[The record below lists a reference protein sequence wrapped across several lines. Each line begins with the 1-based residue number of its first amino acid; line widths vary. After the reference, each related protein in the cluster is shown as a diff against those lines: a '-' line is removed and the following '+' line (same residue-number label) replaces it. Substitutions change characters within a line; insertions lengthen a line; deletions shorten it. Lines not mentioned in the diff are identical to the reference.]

1 MRLASLDFLL
11 FFFPAVVLVGIC
23 LPKSWR
29 NAWCGVAGFIYCFLQ
44 GLPAFLP
51 MAFSVFVVRLLL
63 LRINETSSE
72 RRKEITMIA
81 GFCVLFCMVLLSRF
95 WYGAVPIA
103 TALCLMQLVELL
115 LMYRYQPQP
124 MLPFGVYFGYCFG
137 LMRLWAGPILTV
149 AQYEYITEN
158 CKCSLMRFGKGI
170 GSFIR
175 GFAKLVLLA
184 LPANTIAEL
193 LLQLAEAKSLSLLD
207 AFIGL
212 VVIFFAVHYGLSG
225 MAQMGR
231 GIGSM
236 LGYLYPKKLRPLPV
250 ALTFRGY
257 CEQLWPSVAQWAE
270 RVFHMYMPS
279 LRRGIRMLT
288 FGVTVGLLFG
298 RGWNGLLWSL
308 FLALIL
314 WAESKLQHF
323 FARAG
328 IRFPVA
334 VQRTV
339 VVCLML
345 LSIGILYSATFAGAV
360 DYGFALIG
368 ANGFRLHAEVLYIL
382 KINWYVLLGSI
393 LLLLPIRKWLK
404 RAVAHNRILD
414 WLSVL
419 LAPLSE
425 CLLLILCMG
434 TLLAE

>member
-72 RRKEITMIA
+72 RRKKITMIA

-103 TALCLMQLVELL
+103 TALCLMQLVEQL

-231 GIGSM
+231 TRFPYVYAISPPWYTDAYLWCNSGIAVRSRM
-236 LGYLYPKKLRPLPV
+236 EWFAVEFIPCTDSLGRIKI
-250 ALTFRGY
+250 ATFFCAHRDPFSS
-257 CEQLWPSVAQWAE
+257 CRA
-270 RVFHMYMPS
+270 
-279 LRRGIRMLT
+279 T
-288 FGVTVGLLFG
+288 
-298 RGWNGLLWSL
+298 NGCSL
-308 FLALIL
+308 FDV
-314 WAESKLQHF
+314 AEHRHIVFCNFCWCSGLRFCADWCKWIPI
-323 FARAG
+323 ARRSA
-328 IRFPVA
+328 
-334 VQRTV
+334 
-339 VVCLML
+339 
-345 LSIGILYSATFAGAV
+345 LYSEDQLVCVIGQHNAAFADTKV
-360 DYGFALIG
+360 VET
-368 ANGFRLHAEVLYIL
+368 R
-382 KINWYVLLGSI
+382 S
-393 LLLLPIRKWLK
+393 
-404 RAVAHNRILD
+404 
-414 WLSVL
+414 
-419 LAPLSE
+419 
-425 CLLLILCMG
+425 G
-434 TLLAE
+434 T